1 MAGVNAVATSSRQ
14 RTVPRSRSTATSW
27 PPLSGTYAVV
37 ASKPG
42 VAAGGVSNAATQR
55 ASSDT
60 GGAWRR
66 RRLEDREQEREELR
80 HHTL

>member
-42 VAAGGVSNAATQR
+42 VAAGGVSNAVTQR
-55 ASSDT
+55 ASNDT
-60 GGAWRR
+60 GGGVGGAC
-66 RRLEDREQEREELR
+66 QTASSEREEMR